1 MEDNTDMC
9 SLSGGGSVVVIG
21 IDAIWRG
28 NVGAVFV
35 LRVQASSGSVPPT
48 SVVSLFFCHFFPS
61 PFFSAIPILLD
72 TTTVPLIPAPCF
84 RSWDFWVFCT
94 GTLSFT
100 LHHDQRHW
108 SGIDEFLPLTSSL
121 LPLCWHHM
129 IFAHFRWSWCP
140 LRLFTQHSRLPS
152 TWLQHLHFCTST
164 Y

>member
-1 MEDNTDMC
+1 MVWGHFPNRQAGVLASSNVQCTITFGSHLFLARCQWSASNKNFTWTPLKRTLHNEDFSRVDVVLEDNTDMC
-9 SLSGGGSVVVIG
+9 SLSGDGSVVVIG

-84 RSWDFWVFCT
+84 RS
-94 GTLSFT
+94 
-100 LHHDQRHW
+100 
-108 SGIDEFLPLTSSL
+108 
-121 LPLCWHHM
+121 
-129 IFAHFRWSWCP
+129 
-140 LRLFTQHSRLPS
+140 
-152 TWLQHLHFCTST
+152 
-164 Y
+164 